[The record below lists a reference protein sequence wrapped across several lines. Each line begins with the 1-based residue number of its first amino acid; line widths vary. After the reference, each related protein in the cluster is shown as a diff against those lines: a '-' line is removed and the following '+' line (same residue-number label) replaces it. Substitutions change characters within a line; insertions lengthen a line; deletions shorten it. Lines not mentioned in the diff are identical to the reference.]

1 MDKKIDECDVAIIG
15 GGLIG
20 CFVAYYLCRYGK
32 DVVLIEKQDICSGA
46 SGATNALLMA
56 QARKAGPQLMDAME
70 SLRIWE
76 TLPDELGCDIEYA
89 RRGSLIINETEE
101 EAQFVKEFSQAQIKL
116 GLPVEFLDRDEL
128 HKSQPHLSTHILG
141 ASFCPID
148 GEVYPFNVAFALLRK
163 IRIHKARIYTQTA
176 VRGFSLRAGNIGHIN
191 TTRGSIEASYVVCAA
206 GPYSQQIGDML
217 GIEIPIEPQRGQLMV
232 TEPIAPLIGPY
243 IMSAKAMTEKQKIA
257 SLIGEKNRGE
267 FGLGMIITQ
276 SANGNMIVGTTY
288 EFVDYDKQT
297 TLGGLRAIA
306 NYTTSI
312 LPALRGL
319 NVIRT
324 FSGLRPF
331 SKTGLTIVGPSD
343 RIPNFIIVAGQN
355 GGGVTTAPVTG
366 QGVAKK
372 LCDGTW
378 SSS

>member
-1 MDKKIDECDVAIIG
+1 M
-15 GGLIG
+15 IG
-20 CFVAYYLCRYGK
+20 CFIAYYLCRYGK
-32 DVVLIEKQDICSGA
+32 NVVLIEKQDICSGA
-46 SGATNALLMA
+46 SGATNAVLMA
-56 QARKAGPQLMDAME
+56 QARKAGPQLIVAME
-70 SLRIWE
+70 SLKIWE

-89 RRGSLIINETEE
+89 RRGSLIIMETEE
-101 EAQFVKEFSQAQIKL
+101 EVQFIKEFSQAQIKF
-116 GLPVEFLDRDEL
+116 GLPVKFLDRDEL

-141 ASFCPID
+141 ASFCAID
-148 GEVYPFNVAFALLRK
+148 GEIYPFNVAFGLLRK
-163 IRIHKARIYTQTA
+163 IRLHGARIYTQTA
-176 VRGFSLRAGNIGHIN
+176 VRGFNVKAGKIEHVN
-191 TTRGSIEASYVVCAA
+191 TTGGSIEASHVVCAA
-206 GPYSQQIGDML
+206 GSYSQHIGDML
-217 GIEIPIEPQRGQLMV
+217 GIEIPIEPQRGQLIV

-243 IMSAKAMTEKQKIA
+243 IMAAKAMTEKQKVA
-257 SLIGEKNRGE
+257 SLIGEKKCGK

-288 EFVDYDKQT
+288 EFVDHDKRT

-312 LPALRGL
+312 LPALKGL

-331 SKTGLTIVGPSD
+331 SKTGSTIVGPSD
-343 RIPNFIIVAGQN
+343 SIPNFIVVAGQN

-366 QGVAKK
+366 QEVAKK

-378 SSS
+378 SYS